1 MKEELQM
8 FLSSSDS
15 HYTPEP
21 PHPPPA
27 FSLSSFFLPAFYM
40 AKELKWK
47 TTGFSK

>member
-21 PHPPPA
+21 PS
-27 FSLSSFFLPAFYM
+27 FSLSSFFLPAFYI

>member
-21 PHPPPA
+21 PHPPA